1 MDASCYDSRF
11 DIHLNSC
18 LQIEMPGTSLPS
30 GRRGSSDFRLQSP
43 LKKNIGLLAK
53 KRISMKEFHLIFSSE
68 SLIGF
73 FYFMAKNIINDFC
86 SLLFFVIS
94 QKLPVKFPPRLTFV
108 QC

>member
-18 LQIEMPGTSLPS
+18 LQIEMPGTSV
-30 GRRGSSDFRLQSP
+30 FRLPSP
-43 LKKNIGLLAK
+43 LKKNIRFLAK
-53 KRISMKEFHLIFSSE
+53 KLMSMKEFHLIFSSE

-94 QKLPVKFPPRLTFV
+94 QKLPVKFPPGLIFV